1 MTHTSFPPTLRAE
14 DGLTVPGLDG
24 DHYLIV
30 DDAIGPTE
38 TYPHYA
44 GEAPT
49 LALATLYASAP
60 ALLAA
65 CEAMMA
71 AFEEPGNPVLYTGP
85 MLAAIA
91 KAKGETE

>member
-1 MTHTSFPPTLRAE
+1 MDSHTRGTWVSMDGCEGGFGDAVIAIIDDSTSPVALPPAPP
-14 DGLTVPGLDG
+14 DGENWTADSR
-24 DHYLIV
+24 LI
-30 DDAIGPTE
+30 A
-38 TYPHYA
+38 A
-44 GEAPT
+44 
-49 LALATLYASAP
+49 AP

-91 KAKGETE
+91 KAKGEV

>member
-65 CEAMMA
+65 CEA
-71 AFEEPGNPVLYTGP
+71 
-85 MLAAIA
+85 LANARDLLGFFGAQLHARDAIR
-91 KAKGETE
+91 KAQGEA